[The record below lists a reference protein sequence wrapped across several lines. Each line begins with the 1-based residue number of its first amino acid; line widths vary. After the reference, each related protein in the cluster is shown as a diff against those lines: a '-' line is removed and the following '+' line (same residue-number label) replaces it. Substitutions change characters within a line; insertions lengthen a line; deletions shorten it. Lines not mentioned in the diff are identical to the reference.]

1 MFIAAITVM
10 SLLLVL
16 LLPHSAHAWGP
27 ATHLEI
33 GQSILNNPSVVTSAI
48 RELILKFPHDFL
60 YGTISADIVVGKNLM
75 EELKHCHNWK
85 VGFKL
90 LKKADRP
97 SEKAFAYGYL
107 SHLAADTVAH
117 NHFIP
122 EMMIRSFNTR
132 ILRHLYWELR
142 FDALAKRSVWMLPRK
157 MVRGVHRD
165 NDRLLDATI
174 TGTPLSFGTNKK
186 IFSSLLIL
194 NRMERW
200 HRMLKL
206 ISDTS
211 RWQLDKGVRQDYFD
225 SSIGAVVDLLNNQ
238 RKALCVKRDPTG
250 RISLNTAK
258 AVRKRLKTSRRLHGD
273 WEKPMEDAL
282 KWVRIEAQSKK
293 VKALS

>member
-1 MFIAAITVM
+1 MIIAALIVL
-10 SLLLVL
+10 SFVFVL
-16 LLPHSAHAWGP
+16 LWPDSAHAWGP

-33 GQSILNNPSVVTSAI
+33 GQSILNNPSVITSAI

-85 VGFKL
+85 VGFRL
-90 LKKADRP
+90 LKKADGH

-122 EMMIRSFNTR
+122 EMMIRSFRTR

-142 FDALAKRSVWMLPRK
+142 FDALAKRSIWLLPRK
-157 MVRGVHRD
+157 MVRGIHRE
-165 NDRLLDATI
+165 NDRLLGSTI
-174 TGTPLSFGTNKK
+174 TDTPLSFGTNKK
-186 IFSSLLIL
+186 IFSSILVL

-206 ISDTS
+206 LSDAS
-211 RWQLDKGVRQDYFD
+211 RFQLDKRVRQAYFD
-225 SSIGAVVDLLNNQ
+225 SSLEAAVDLLNNH
-238 RKALCVKRDPTG
+238 REALCVQKDPTG
-250 RISLNTAK
+250 RVSLNAAK
-258 AVRKRLKTSRRLHGD
+258 LVRKSLKTSRRLRRD
-273 WEKPMEDAL
+273 YEKPMEDAL
-282 KWVRIEAQSKK
+282 KWVRMEPQSKG
-293 VKALS
+293 VKTLS